1 MLIITFLIFSI
12 GLATIKYDSNYY
24 NQWNYNVQSEFVCWG
39 GARFDATITFADTFA
54 NIPQVFITH
63 ELIDM
68 DYRQFITSGFNLS
81 ITDITLTSKYFVMHL
96 YCEYERGYRFKI
108 RWFAV
113 DDQRIQVISQFNLIP
128 LKNLSYYYANV
139 NCDTYFITITSF
151 SQIGPT
157 DVQLSV
163 IFTPPNIVSILSPYS
178 PGKSENLISLGFQII
193 LGIDEAFIQSNTIL
207 ALSNYDSNIY
217 DPNQADRVEFYPF
230 SGMAYVNDHLLQWVV
245 VIDNNGV
252 GTKYQIKDWGAG
264 YTTNYHRKVRMLK
277 SFTKVFSPILCNFIR
292 FSSKLE
298 YRGLPR
304 PMFSVEFTG
313 DQVIFTGNG
322 YHTIKKSISNIELK
336 INCNCITGKKI
347 KSKLFK
353 CQNCPV
359 NQNNYQFEHSCYGA
373 INLLFINAR
382 FITQTTAIQELQI
395 DITATS
401 CKITQLIYHQQKQT
415 YVIVDIQIIDS

>member
-12 GLATIKYDSNYY
+12 GLATISYDSNYFDD
-24 NQWNYNVQSEFVCWG
+24 WNKDASTGFTCEKG
-39 GARFDATITFADTFA
+39 IKLDATIAFSNLFE

-63 ELIDM
+63 EKIEM
-68 DYRQFITSGFNLS
+68 HWSKYQNASGFNLS
-81 ITDITLTSKYFVMHL
+81 ISDITLTNFAMHL
-96 YCEYERGYRFKI
+96 HCQFERTYRLRI

-128 LKNLSYYYANV
+128 PQNLSYYYANA
-139 NCDTYFITITSF
+139 NCDTYFISITSF
-151 SQIGPT
+151 SSIGPT

-163 IFTPPNIVSILSPYS
+163 FFTPPNIVSLYNHYS
-178 PGKSENLISLGFQII
+178 IGKSENLISLGYQIV
-193 LGIDEAFIQSNTIL
+193 LGIDEFFIKSNSIL
-207 ALSNYDSNIY
+207 ALTNYSSNVY

-230 SGMAYVNDHLLQWVV
+230 SGMAFQDSFILQWLV

-252 GTKYQIKDWGAG
+252 GTKYQINDWGAG
-264 YTTNYHRKVRMLK
+264 YTPNYHNKVRMLK
-277 SFTKVFSPILCNFIR
+277 SFTKLAQPIVCNFIR

-304 PMFSVEFTG
+304 PMFSIEFTN
-313 DQVIFTGNG
+313 DQTVFTASA
-322 YHTIKKSISNIELK
+322 YHTINKSISNIELK

-359 NQNNYQFEHSCYGA
+359 SQTYYQFEHSCYGA

-382 FITQTTAIQELQI
+382 FITQTNAIQELLI
-395 DITATS
+395 DITTS
-401 CKITQLIYHQQKQT
+401 TCKITQLIYNQKLST
-415 YVIVDIQIIDS
+415 FVIVDIQMIDG